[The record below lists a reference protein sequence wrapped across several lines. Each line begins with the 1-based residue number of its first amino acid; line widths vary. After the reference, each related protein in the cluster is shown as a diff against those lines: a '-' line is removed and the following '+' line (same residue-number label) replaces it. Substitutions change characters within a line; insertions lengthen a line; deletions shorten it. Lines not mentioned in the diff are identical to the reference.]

1 MKQLVCLAIL
11 GLISCGANRSLIPAI
26 APLRVL
32 PVGPPERQQ
41 QGDTTQRQGN
51 ASSAT
56 KDNSATTGDQ
66 NTRPAA
72 KGPTLI
78 GCLSGPDKS
87 GKYTLRSM
95 NHRTGVE
102 ILGPDDLKNDSGAKV
117 KLTGA
122 WLTPEKL
129 PDNTPASPSKNKTT
143 PASGKPQAPTEIL
156 RFQVTDVEVMAK
168 TCSVPAEVTPQSKNK
183 KPPPTIYQAPPA
195 DDSSK

>member
-1 MKQLVCLAIL
+1 MKPLLCLAIL
-11 GLISCGANRSLIPAI
+11 ALVSCGANRSLIPAI

-41 QGDTTQRQGN
+41 QSDAAQQQGN

-56 KDNSATTGDQ
+56 KDNSATSGDQ
-66 NTRPAA
+66 ITKPTGAQ
-72 KGPTLI
+72 GSTLI
-78 GCLSGPDKS
+78 GCLAGPDKE

-102 ILGPDDLKNDSGAKV
+102 VVGPDDLKNDSGAKV
-117 KLTGA
+117 KLTGN
-122 WLTPEKL
+122 WQ
-129 PDNTPASPSKNKTT
+129 S
-143 PASGKPQAPTEIL
+143 PQAAASQPQSSGPPQMR

-168 TCSVPAEVTPQSKNK
+168 TCRVPAAANPENKNK
-183 KPPPTIYQAPPA
+183 KPKATVYQAPPA